1 MNDDE
6 SDFLTNDDLA
16 ITNLS
21 EDILGRTEKAH
32 KLALNIQNYLN
43 SANSSLKKRKEN
55 SFVIAVLGKWGEG
68 KTSFINLIVEK
79 LTLENNETK
88 NNLTRACCN
97 CFKIIGFI
105 LKLSGCSS
113 DANIEIL
120 QWDPWY
126 FPAKTDIGKQLHRLI
141 EARCRITSLINA
153 LPTIG
158 VASLLTLILS
168 YLVWTHLEKVGSIIL
183 LFLIITI
190 ILYILSP
197 QKQKQ
202 MWNQVL
208 DKISWVF
215 SYDPINSLLNKYKFN
230 YLGTKSELGEIT
242 KNRKLLIVIDDIDR
256 MKPTQIKQIFDLV
269 KGVGNLPNVVYL
281 IAFDK
286 IVVSKAINPDNPTE
300 REKYLDKLI
309 NCQVPLY
316 YNYRELLIKRIT
328 EELKTSEREIYI
340 PPELGNVITNLREI
354 KQLTSSTKEALS
366 FIKNS
371 IKDDSFYIV
380 GNQKIDLQDINLSQL
395 LCIRAILLHNKA
407 IYDLISENKEILTAS
422 DFKNEEVQ
430 QKLANFKESIN
441 NLSQSYALKQ
451 LVDSLF
457 PIERDLNYKKDIQ
470 SIPELWCIAISELR
484 KSPRSI
490 WHPNYFEVF
499 FALSYPKYLVNSN
512 QYSLLLQEDNQN
524 KQENIYQIISDIIKK
539 CFSKQTFEKQ
549 NLDSKMDN
557 DYRDNKYKWLTDL
570 LEKLIQDFKDVR
582 SYHGVSLFL
591 KRRENILNYIIVI
604 AQAVEEDVLEYNSI
618 YYSYKGDNNF
628 WPQFRKVFFEISTEI
643 FTEDLKR
650 NVELF
655 QRIKEPQPVCAFL
668 IYLNLM
674 DTATLGYALKEK
686 PNDILTIIT
695 ELTISNLLSVNF
707 LLDPLFY
714 DYFCQIIK
722 FCTCFSIN
730 KKENT
735 NFIPLD
741 NFELLI
747 SKIKRAI
754 KENNDLFLFFVKFSH
769 HYNTVIILR

>member
-1 MNDDE
+1 M
-6 SDFLTNDDLA
+6 
-16 ITNLS
+16 
-21 EDILGRTEKAH
+21 
-32 KLALNIQNYLN
+32 
-43 SANSSLKKRKEN
+43 
-55 SFVIAVLGKWGEG
+55 
-68 KTSFINLIVEK
+68 
-79 LTLENNETK
+79 
-88 NNLTRACCN
+88 
-97 CFKIIGFI
+97 
-105 LKLSGCSS
+105 
-113 DANIEIL
+113 
-120 QWDPWY
+120 
-126 FPAKTDIGKQLHRLI
+126 
-141 EARCRITSLINA
+141 
-153 LPTIG
+153 
-158 VASLLTLILS
+158 
-168 YLVWTHLEKVGSIIL
+168 
-183 LFLIITI
+183 
-190 ILYILSP
+190 
-197 QKQKQ
+197 
-202 MWNQVL
+202 
-208 DKISWVF
+208 
-215 SYDPINSLLNKYKFN
+215 
-230 YLGTKSELGEIT
+230 
-242 KNRKLLIVIDDIDR
+242 
-256 MKPTQIKQIFDLV
+256 
-269 KGVGNLPNVVYL
+269 
-281 IAFDK
+281 
-286 IVVSKAINPDNPTE
+286 
-300 REKYLDKLI
+300 
-309 NCQVPLY
+309 
-316 YNYRELLIKRIT
+316 
-328 EELKTSEREIYI
+328 
-340 PPELGNVITNLREI
+340 
-354 KQLTSSTKEALS
+354 
-366 FIKNS
+366 
-371 IKDDSFYIV
+371 

-539 CFSKQTFEKQ
+539 YFSKQTFEKQ

-570 LEKLIQDFKDVR
+570 LEKLIQDFKDIR
-582 SYHGVSLFL
+582 LYHGVSLFL
-591 KRRENILNYIIVI
+591 KRRENILNYIIII

-628 WPQFRKVFFEISTEI
+628 WLQFRKVFFEISTEI

-674 DTATLGYALKEK
+674 DRATLDYALKNK
-686 PNDILTIIT
+686 QNDILTIIT
-695 ELTISNLLSVNF
+695 ELTISNLLAVNF

-722 FCTCFSIN
+722 FCTGFSIN

-741 NFELLI
+741 KFELLI
-747 SKIKRAI
+747 SKIKQAM
-754 KENNDLFLFFVKFSH
+754 KENNDLFLFFIKFSMNKIYYDNH
-769 HYNTVIILR
+769 EEYKDITLYIECYIDSQEALDRLISLQDNPKYSNNTDQKLISAAINAIEELIKNKAPL